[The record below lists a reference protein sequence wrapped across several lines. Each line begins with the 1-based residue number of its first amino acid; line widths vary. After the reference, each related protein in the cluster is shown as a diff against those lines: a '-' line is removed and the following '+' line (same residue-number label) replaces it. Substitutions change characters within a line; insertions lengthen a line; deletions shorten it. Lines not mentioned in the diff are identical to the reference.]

1 MNKTNAQNDPELVVD
16 ACWKRIGVFGDKSC
30 PELPH
35 NIRCLNCETFHATA
49 AKLLDRRAPAGY
61 QAFWAKRAAKPRS
74 GELAGTRSVVVF
86 RIGAE
91 WFALPTQS
99 FLEVAENRP
108 IHSLPH
114 RKDPLVQGLTV
125 IRGELLICISLP
137 SLLGFDTAKDPAASA
152 PKGREHGSYE
162 RLLVLG
168 RDGERVVFAAD
179 EVHVGVRY
187 HPDSLKPLPATVSR
201 SACTY
206 TVGLLEWQHCQ
217 VGVLDEALVF
227 YTLGR
232 QLS

>member
-1 MNKTNAQNDPELVVD
+1 MSKTNSRSDAGLTID
-16 ACWKRIGVFGDKSC
+16 ACWNRIGVFGDKSC
-30 PELPH
+30 PELPR
-35 NIRCLNCETFHATA
+35 NIRCLNCETFHAA
-49 AKLLDRRAPAGY
+49 AATLLDRQAPAGY
-61 QAFWAKRAAKPRS
+61 QAFWTKRAAKPRS
-74 GELAGTRSVVVF
+74 GELSGTRSVVVF
-86 RIGAE
+86 RIGLE

-99 FLEVAENRP
+99 FLEVAEKRL

-137 SLLGFDTAKDPAASA
+137 SLLGFDTAKDPAPA
-152 PKGREHGSYE
+152 GLEHGSYE

-187 HPDSLKPLPATVSR
+187 HPDNLKPLPATVSR

-206 TVGLLEWQHCQ
+206 TVGLLEWQQCQ